1 MDENRLDTPRKV
13 KTTSGLQVE
22 ISLEDWVKDII
33 EKTYREAYLRCP
45 LREDIMV
52 VERMHKEEDLKSKV
66 EALEL
71 KMKFVQ
77 WIGGTISSL
86 ALAHLATTI
95 ASVVKN
101 TSRVAVIGEFIG
113 NLFG

>member
-1 MDENRLDTPRKV
+1 MDELRKV

-45 LREDIMV
+45 LRSDIEKADKV
-52 VERMHKEEDLKSKV
+52 HKEEDLKAKV
-66 EALEL
+66 ATLEL

-86 ALAHLATTI
+86 ALAHIAATV
-95 ASVVKN
+95 ASVVRG
-101 TSRVAVIGEFIG
+101 TTVIAMMQEIIEKT
-113 NLFG
+113 FG